1 MDITPL
7 IPKGRNIIN
16 SYGDSG
22 FKISE
27 KDFSGSVIL
36 LPNSVKEI
44 SFEQKDFAE
53 EEKLLSFLSEFADNE
68 IEILLIGTG
77 KNHLHLKTNL
87 REKIKEKFS
96 FASIDEMTTGAA
108 CRTFNILTLED
119 RKVAAILIASFEKG
133 GVTP

>member
-16 SYGDSG
+16 SYSDSG

-27 KDFSGSVIL
+27 KDFSGSIIL
-36 LPNSVKEI
+36 LPSEVLEI
-44 SFEQKDFAE
+44 SFREKDLLE
-53 EEKLLSFLSEFADNE
+53 GEKLLDCLSDFTDAE
-68 IEILLIGTG
+68 IEIILIGTG
-77 KNHLHLKTNL
+77 KNHLHLKPSL

-119 RKVAAILIASFEKG
+119 RKVAAILVI
-133 GVTP
+133 

>member
-16 SYGDSG
+16 SYNETG

-27 KDFSGSVIL
+27 KDFLGSIIL
-36 LPNSVKEI
+36 LPTKVLEI
-44 SFEQKDFAE
+44 SLTEKEFLE
-53 EEKLLSFLSEFADNE
+53 EEKLLSFLNNFSEEE

-77 KNHLHLKTNL
+77 KKHLQLKQNF
-87 REKIKEKFS
+87 RSKIKEKFS
-96 FASIDEMTTGAA
+96 NISIDEMATSAA

-119 RKVAAILIASFEKG
+119 RKVAAILI
-133 GVTP
+133 V

>member
-16 SYGDSG
+16 SYSETG

-27 KDFSGSVIL
+27 KDFLGSITL
-36 LPNSVKEI
+36 LPTKVLEI
-44 SFEQKDFAE
+44 SLTEKEFLE
-53 EEKLLSFLSEFADNE
+53 EEKLLSFLNNFSEEE

-77 KNHLHLKTNL
+77 KKHLRLKQNL
-87 REKIKEKFS
+87 RSKIKEKFS
-96 FASIDEMTTGAA
+96 NISIDEMATSAA

-119 RKVAAILIASFEKG
+119 RKVAAILI
-133 GVTP
+133 V